1 MRFLLTIIFMM
12 SATAFADVTREEAE
26 LSINEMVKANM
37 ISAEE
42 ALKAKARLYSMSS
55 KEWSVLNKDAASK
68 ASRMPASVDSEST
81 DLSDEQLMAIQK
93 DLSVIAPHYA
103 TGK

>member
-1 MRFLLTIIFMM
+1 MRILLTIIFMM
-12 SATAFADVTREEAE
+12 STAAFADVSREEAE

-42 ALKAKARLYSMSS
+42 AVKAKARLFAMSS
-55 KEWSVLNKDAASK
+55 KDWSALNKDAASK
-68 ASRMPASVDSEST
+68 ASRMPASVDSESS
-81 DLSDEQLMAIQK
+81 DLSDEQLMAIEK